1 MPLGRKDRETSVYI
15 VDFGI
20 ARRYRNPQNGA
31 HMPFLDGKLV
41 VGTIRYVS
49 LNTHLGI
56 GTSFTFAKYS
66 KLSEFIIFQSTDAA
80 RHQIPLH
87 IPLSIACETCHG
99 DTK

>member
-1 MPLGRKDRETSVYI
+1 LDQQRIATLFVPKSSDLKPGNMPLGRKDSETSVYI

-41 VGTIRYVS
+41 VGTIHYVS

-66 KLSEFIIFQSTDAA
+66 KLSEFIIFQSTDAV
-80 RHQIPLH
+80 R
-87 IPLSIACETCHG
+87 
-99 DTK
+99 